1 MYHEEINSKR
11 IFLYIIVNFILITIV
26 SFFLDVNEC
35 KKEVCKFP
43 SLCRNTVGSY
53 MCDCPDGYKLR
64 GRKNSGRCVGKNASN

>member
-1 MYHEEINSKR
+1 MKYLNTFAYALLGNNIYLNT
-11 IFLYIIVNFILITIV
+11 F
-26 SFFLDVNEC
+26 SFSDVNEC

-64 GRKNSGRCVGKNASN
+64 GRKTSGKCVGK